1 MMLRVLRIEIEKFE
15 SELLLLDVSDK
26 GPGFGC
32 TLPDRIKRRTDNLE
46 SKGEK
51 TTMPKVKKL

>member
-1 MMLRVLRIEIEKFE
+1 MLRVFRIEVDKFE

-32 TLPDRIKRRTDNLE
+32 SLPDRIKRKTDNHAK
-46 SKGEK
+46 SKEV
-51 TTMPKVKKL
+51 VK

>member
-1 MMLRVLRIEIEKFE
+1 MLRVFRIEVDKFE

-32 TLPDRIKRRTDNLE
+32 TLPDRLKRRTDNHAE
-46 SKGEK
+46 RKEV
-51 TTMPKVKKL
+51 VK

>member
-1 MMLRVLRIEIEKFE
+1 MFRVFKIEVGKFE
-15 SELLLLDVSDK
+15 SELLLLDVSDN

-32 TLPDRIKRRTDNLE
+32 TLPDRIKRRTENLE